1 MLDKLKLKFIR
12 KALRRYHEKITKH
25 IVKTPY
31 GFNVIIR
38 KGTFSPKYTF
48 STFSLMNYLN
58 QLFNS
63 LQLIPLGKVSDVGT
77 GSGVL
82 AIFLAKKHRNCNIV
96 ATDISFNALL
106 NAKENIYYNFV
117 DDKIDLVCC
126 STLTPFRSNSFNL
139 IISNPPYL
147 PIPPKDFLDFM
158 ICAGKRMDVVKELI
172 REAYRVLKEKGKLI
186 FTLSSLSQID
196 ETLTYLTKFNFV
208 YVRREISRTPL
219 DKIFV
224 IDSQLIYKDK

>member
-1 MLDKLKLKFIR
+1 MLDKLKLKLIR

-48 STFSLMNYLN
+48 STFSLMNYLD

-63 LQLIPLGKVSDVGT
+63 LHFIPLGKVSDVGT

-106 NAKENIYYNFV
+106 NARENIYYNFV

-172 REAYRVLKEKGKLI
+172 REAYRVLREKGKLI